1 MPWKTIAAS
10 TTTNAKATNPSG
22 QSDSLDA
29 LEQFFWDTGAVSV
42 TVVDAED
49 DPIFEPGPGE
59 TPVWAK
65 VTVTGLYEDDIDVDA
80 VTSALA
86 RTPFKFLYVEALGD
100 KIWEREWLSRF
111 EPMCFGR
118 RLWVCPSGH
127 EVNEVG
133 SVVLKL
139 DPGLAFG
146 TGTHATTH
154 LCLAWLDENIRTG
167 QTLIDFGCGSGILG
181 IAALLL
187 GADKVVAVDNDPQAV
202 TATIENA
209 RRNQVEDSILTE
221 LPRDEYNDSYD
232 VVIAN
237 ILAQPLIDL
246 SEKLVGMMKPGA
258 HIVLS
263 GIMSGQKPWVKK
275 AYEDLGLVF
284 DAETELDGWVCLAA
298 SGPSRV
304 SVQENN

>member
-1 MPWKTIAAS
+1 MPWKTLAAS
-10 TTTNAKATNPSG
+10 TSTTLVEGEGDP
-22 QSDSLDA
+22 LDT
-29 LEQFFWDTGAVSV
+29 LEAFFWDNGAVSV

-49 DPIFEPGPGE
+49 NPIFEPGPGE
-59 TPVWAK
+59 TPVWEN
-65 VTVTGLYEDDIDVDA
+65 VTVSGLFEDDVDVTAIKAALAETTFEFLYEE
-80 VTSALA
+80 SLA
-86 RTPFKFLYVEALGD
+86 D

-118 RLWVCPSGH
+118 RLWVCPSSY
-127 EVNEVG
+127 EVDEVDA
-133 SVVLKL
+133 VVVKL

-154 LCLAWLDENIRTG
+154 LCLAWLDEHIKPSLTV
-167 QTLIDFGCGSGILG
+167 IDFGCGSGILG

-187 GADKVVAVDNDPQAV
+187 GASSVAAIDNDPQAV

-209 RRNQVEDSILTE
+209 RRNDVVGRIIPE
-221 LPRDEYNDSYD
+221 LPKTEYTETYD

-246 SEKLVGMMKPGA
+246 AGTLVKMMKPEA

-263 GIMSGQKPWVKK
+263 GIMSGQKIWVKE
-275 AYEDLGLVF
+275 AYEALGLVF
-284 DAETELDGWVCLAA
+284 DSEQERDGWVCLAA
-298 SGPSRV
+298 SRPQRIRAK
-304 SVQENN
+304 E

>member
-10 TTTNAKATNPSG
+10 VTTNTTGTGATE

-29 LEQFFWDTGAVSV
+29 LEQFFWDSGAVSV
-42 TVVDAED
+42 TVVDAGD
-49 DPIFEPGPGE
+49 KPIFEPGPGE
-59 TPVWAK
+59 TPVWEK
-65 VTVTGLYEDDIDVDA
+65 VMVTGLYEDDVDVEA
-80 VTSALA
+80 VILALA
-86 RTPFKFLYVEALGD
+86 NTPFKFLYEESLGD

-111 EPMCFGR
+111 EPMQFGR
-118 RLWVCPSGH
+118 RLWVCPSNHKVDEAGAI
-127 EVNEVG
+127 
-133 SVVLKL
+133 VLKL

-154 LCLAWLDENIRTG
+154 LCLRWLDENIKSD
-167 QTLIDFGCGSGILG
+167 QTVIDFGCGSGILG

-187 GADKVVAVDNDPQAV
+187 GARSVAAIDNDPQAV

-209 RRNQVEDSILTE
+209 KRNDVQDSISAE
-221 LPRDEYNDSYD
+221 LPRVEYFDTYD

-246 SEKLVGMMKPGA
+246 SESLVGMMKPDA

-263 GIMSGQKPWVKK
+263 GIMSGQKDWVKR
-275 AYEDLGLVF
+275 AYENLGLVF
-284 DAETELDGWVCLAA
+284 NDEAEKDGWVCLAA
-298 SGPSRV
+298 ARSQGMPRPEES
-304 SVQENN
+304 

>member
-1 MPWKTIAAS
+1 MPWKTLAAS
-10 TTTNAKATNPSG
+10 TSTTHVEG
-22 QSDSLDA
+22 QGDPLDT
-29 LEQFFWDTGAVSV
+29 LESFFWNNGAVSV

-49 DPIFEPGPGE
+49 NPIYEPGPGE
-59 TPVWAK
+59 TPVWEN
-65 VTVTGLYEDDIDVDA
+65 VTVTGLFEEDVD
-80 VTSALA
+80 VTAIKTALA
-86 RTPFKFLYVEALGD
+86 ETTFEFLYEESVAD

-118 RLWVCPSGH
+118 RLWVCPSSH
-127 EVNEVG
+127 EVDEVDA
-133 SVVLKL
+133 VVVKL

-154 LCLAWLDENIRTG
+154 LCLAWLDEHIKPS
-167 QTLIDFGCGSGILG
+167 QAVIDFGCGSGILG

-187 GADKVVAVDNDPQAV
+187 GASSVAAIDNDPQAV

-209 RRNQVEDSILTE
+209 RRNDVVGRIIPE
-221 LPRDEYNDSYD
+221 LPKTEYTETYD

-246 SEKLVGMMKPGA
+246 AGTREKMMKPEA

-263 GIMSGQKPWVKK
+263 GIMSGQKIWVKE
-275 AYEDLGLVF
+275 AYEALGLVF
-284 DAETELDGWVCLAA
+284 DSEQERDGWVCLAA
-298 SGPSRV
+298 SRPQRIRAK
-304 SVQENN
+304 E